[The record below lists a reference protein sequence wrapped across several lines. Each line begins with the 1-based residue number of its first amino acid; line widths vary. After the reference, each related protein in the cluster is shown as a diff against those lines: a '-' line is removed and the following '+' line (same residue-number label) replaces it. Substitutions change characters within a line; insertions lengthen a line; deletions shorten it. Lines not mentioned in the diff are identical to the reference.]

1 MRTAFITLA
10 VAALAGCTA
19 PPPVASN
26 APIAEIAGRV
36 AGPAQRCV
44 TTTQSQGLQ
53 AANRNTL
60 LYRNG
65 SKLWV
70 NQLQDGC
77 GGFGRWDVLV
87 TEPIGTQ
94 YCRGDRD
101 KPVVTRATV
110 FECHVSRSRGLPR
123 NRLARPGIGHLDV
136 GGTGVVAGRE
146 QQQRCQKD
154 VFHAGS
160 LEGAFLRRNQPRE

>member
-53 AANRNTL
+53 VANRNTL

-94 YCRGDRD
+94 YCRGDLIRSFD
-101 KPVVTRATV
+101 PVSKIPGPSCRLGDFVPY
-110 FECHVSRSRGLPR
+110 SRG
-123 NRLARPGIGHLDV
+123 
-136 GGTGVVAGRE
+136 
-146 QQQRCQKD
+146 
-154 VFHAGS
+154 
-160 LEGAFLRRNQPRE
+160 

>member
-1 MRTAFITLA
+1 MRTAFITLGA
-10 VAALAGCTA
+10 AALAGCTA

-94 YCRGDRD
+94 YCRGDLIRSFD
-101 KPVVTRATV
+101 PVSKIPGPSCRLGDFVPYTR
-110 FECHVSRSRGLPR
+110 G
-123 NRLARPGIGHLDV
+123 
-136 GGTGVVAGRE
+136 
-146 QQQRCQKD
+146 
-154 VFHAGS
+154 
-160 LEGAFLRRNQPRE
+160 

>member
-10 VAALAGCTA
+10 A
-19 PPPVASN
+19 PPSRAAPLPLLSRATRRSRKSPDEWPDRLNGASRRPR
-26 APIAEIAGRV
+26 ARV
-36 AGPAQRCV
+36 FRPSTATR
-44 TTTQSQGLQ
+44 
-53 AANRNTL
+53 L

-94 YCRGDRD
+94 YCRGDLIRSFD
-101 KPVVTRATV
+101 PVSKIPGPSCRLGDFVPYTR
-110 FECHVSRSRGLPR
+110 G
-123 NRLARPGIGHLDV
+123 
-136 GGTGVVAGRE
+136 
-146 QQQRCQKD
+146 
-154 VFHAGS
+154 
-160 LEGAFLRRNQPRE
+160 